1 MQETEVLDKY
11 REAGSILAEV
21 RDEAAKRVR
30 VGRKLLDL
38 AESIELS
45 VQQKGGAVAFPTNIS
60 LNDEAAHATPS
71 KADAS
76 TFGRDL
82 VKLDIGVHIDGY
94 IADTAI
100 TIDLG
105 SNKKLVEASNSA
117 LERAIDVVHAG
128 VDTST
133 ISAVIEE
140 TITEY
145 GFRPV
150 VNLTGHGLERYRQHA
165 SPAIHNRRTQS
176 GTKLIEGQVVAIEP
190 FASNGN
196 GRVYETGKVEI
207 FSFVKAKPVRSP
219 EARAILKEIEV
230 YKSLPFAKRWLKG
243 RVDIGL
249 RQLETAGVIRAYPI
263 LKDRGLVSQAEH
275 TLIVTAGGSEVIT
288 SPLRRA

>member
-1 MQETEVLDKY
+1 VQETDVLDKY

-21 RDEAAKRVR
+21 RDEAAKKVK
-30 VGRKLLDL
+30 VGRKLLDV

-45 VQQKGGAVAFPTNIS
+45 IQQKGGAVAFPTNIS

-76 TFGRDL
+76 TFRHDL

-105 SNKKLVEASNSA
+105 SNKKLVEASDNA
-117 LERAIDVVHAG
+117 LERAIEVVHAG

-133 ISAVIEE
+133 ISAAIED
-140 TITEY
+140 TITDY
-145 GFRPV
+145 GFRPIA
-150 VNLTGHGLERYRQHA
+150 NLTGHGLERYRQHA
-165 SPAIHNRRTQS
+165 PPAIHNRRTQG
-176 GTKLIEGQVVAIEP
+176 GTKLVEGQVVAIEP

-196 GRVYETGKVEI
+196 GRVYETGKTEI

-219 EARAILKEIEV
+219 EARAMLRDIEV
-230 YKSLPFAKRWLKG
+230 YKSLPFAKRWLRG

-249 RQLETAGVIRAYPI
+249 RQLETAGIIRAYPI

-275 TLIVTAGGSEVIT
+275 TIIVTAAGSEVIT
-288 SPLRRA
+288 SR

>member
-1 MQETEVLDKY
+1 MQQTEVLDKY
-11 REAGSILAEV
+11 RQAGSILTEV
-21 RDEAAKRVR
+21 RDEATKKVK

-45 VQQKGGAVAFPTNIS
+45 IQQKGGAVAFPTNIS

-71 KADAS
+71 KADPA

-105 SNKKLVEASNSA
+105 SNQKLVEASNSA

-128 VDTST
+128 VDTSA

-145 GFRPV
+145 GFRPIA
-150 VNLTGHGLERYRQHA
+150 NLTGHGLERYKQHA
-165 SPAIHNRRTQS
+165 PPAIHNRRTPS
-176 GTKLIEGQVVAIEP
+176 GAKLVQGQVIAIEP
-190 FASNGN
+190 FASSGN
-196 GRVYETGKVEI
+196 GRVYEAGRAEI
-207 FSFVKAKPVRSP
+207 FSFVKVKPVRSP
-219 EARAILKEIEV
+219 EARAILKDIEA

-249 RQLETAGVIRAYPI
+249 RQLETAGVIRAYPV

-275 TLIVTAGGSEVIT
+275 TLIVTASGSEVIT
-288 SPLRRA
+288 SH